1 MVDYAFNAAMGSLA
15 PLVSKDKGSFDNRI
29 DCAGKQFANN
39 VSNAAES
46 TAVVA
51 GSAVGYHIL
60 NKATKGKTYKWN
72 ANLNKELKK
81 ATEKISIALKDIK
94 SKMPVVKAQ
103 KVSIALKDIK
113 SRMPVAEIK
122 AQKGAFGKLKLG
134 FVKNLIK
141 ASEFMKKNIE
151 KLAKT
156 SGRQKLLGALVLGSL
171 GLLMHVGQKHAY
183 KAGQI
188 DQKYTDKAQ
197 SQKTL

>member
-1 MVDYAFNAAMGSLA
+1 MTNYALNASMGSVA
-15 PLVSKDKGSFDNRI
+15 PLVSRDKGSFGNRI

-46 TAVVA
+46 AAVLA
-51 GSAVGYHIL
+51 GSAVGYHML

-72 ANLNKELKK
+72 TKFNKELNGIIKE
-81 ATEKISIALKDIK
+81 ARKIIQHTNNEIANPKTAAKIK
-94 SKMPVVKAQ
+94 S
-103 KVSIALKDIK
+103 LK
-113 SRMPVAEIK
+113 
-122 AQKGAFGKLKLG
+122 FGKLRYNLLKG
-134 FVKNLIK
+134 LIK
-141 ASEFMKKNIE
+141 VSEFNQKAFE

-188 DQKYTDKAQ
+188 DQKYTAQ
-197 SQKTL
+197 AQFQKTL